1 MTDIAIGIVEKNKT
15 SELRG
20 RFAEYH
26 GPQYFNLRT
35 YVTAGASGDRV
46 PTRKGVTLP
55 LDMLPRLLELIENAV
70 TEARELNMI
79 GGREDEAT

>member
-1 MTDIAIGIVEKNKT
+1 MCEIAIGIVIKNNT

-26 GPQYFNLRT
+26 ERQYFDLRT
-35 YVTAGASGDRV
+35 YVTAGAGGDRV

-70 TEARELNMI
+70 TEAKELSMI
-79 GGREDEAT
+79 RHEDDAA

>member
-1 MTDIAIGIVEKNKT
+1 MTETAIGVVEKNRT

-26 GPQYFNLRT
+26 GRQYFDLRT
-35 YVTAGASGDRV
+35 YVTAGADDDRV

-55 LDMLPRLLELIENAV
+55 LDKLPRLLELIENAV
-70 TEARELNMI
+70 VEAKELNMI
-79 GGREDEAT
+79 SHEDEAA

>member
-1 MTDIAIGIVEKNKT
+1 MTETCIGVVEKNRT

-20 RFAEYH
+20 RFSEYH
-26 GPQYFNLRT
+26 GRQYFDLRT

-55 LDMLPRLLELIENAV
+55 LDMLPRLLFAGPVLGIKY
-70 TEARELNMI
+70 
-79 GGREDEAT
+79 